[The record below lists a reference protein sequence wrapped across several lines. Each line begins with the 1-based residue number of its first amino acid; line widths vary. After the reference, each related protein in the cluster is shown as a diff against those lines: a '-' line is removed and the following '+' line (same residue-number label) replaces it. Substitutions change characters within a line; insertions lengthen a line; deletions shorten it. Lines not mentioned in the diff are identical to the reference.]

1 MPQCLITFTPDGLQP
16 FIERLLFTSRERL
29 VALLAQD
36 ADRAAL
42 ETEFREFFEGYIGL
56 GFLLEDEEASLLAVL
71 EREER
76 FSPLHHRVKM
86 VESQRKS
93 SPDGRIARRMG
104 VGPLITEPQP
114 EIKVIELRDA
124 DFRAL
129 LDTLVSWPL
138 FAARERLAKCL
149 KDTKTDGAACFR
161 DSETAARL
169 KPAFMEFFVCYLELE
184 QFLEGYDYHQDEGLE
199 MRPEV
204 LEEWERSIAEVEAG
218 GKTYSLEEVA
228 KELGLRTSIKQRP
241 NAKQNW

>member
-1 MPQCLITFTPDGLQP
+1 MPQRLITFTPDGLQP
-16 FIERLLFTSRERL
+16 FVERLLFTSRERL

-36 ADRAAL
+36 AERAAL

-56 GFLLEDEEASLLAVL
+56 GFLLEDAEASLLAVL
-71 EREER
+71 AREER

-93 SPDGRIARRMG
+93 SPLGREFRRMG
-104 VGPLITEPQP
+104 VGPLLTDPQP
-114 EIKVIELRDA
+114 EIKVIELPDA

-138 FAARERLAKCL
+138 FAARERLAKYL
-149 KDTKTDGAACFR
+149 KDTKTD
-161 DSETAARL
+161 AARL
-169 KPAFMEFFVCYLELE
+169 KPAFLEFFVCYLELE

-241 NAKQNW
+241 NAKQIW

>member
-1 MPQCLITFTPDGLQP
+1 MTQTQVTFTSDGLQP
-16 FIERLLFTSRERL
+16 FVERLLFTSRERL

-56 GFLLEDEEASLLAVL
+56 GFLFEDYEESLLAGL
-71 EREER
+71 ETEEK
-76 FSPLHHRVKM
+76 FSPLHHRVKI

-93 SPDGRIARRMG
+93 SPDSRIARRMG
-104 VGPLITEPQP
+104 VGPLLTDPQP
-114 EIKVIELRDA
+114 AIKVIELPDA
-124 DFRAL
+124 DFRVL

-149 KDTKTDGAACFR
+149 KDTTTDGAGAACLPE
-161 DSETAARL
+161 SETAARL
-169 KPAFMEFFVCYLELE
+169 KPAFLEFFVCYLELE

-204 LEEWERSIAEVEAG
+204 LEEWDRSIAEVEAG
-218 GKTYSLEEVA
+218 GKTYSLEEVE
-228 KELGLRTSIKQRP
+228 KELGLEP
-241 NAKQNW
+241 